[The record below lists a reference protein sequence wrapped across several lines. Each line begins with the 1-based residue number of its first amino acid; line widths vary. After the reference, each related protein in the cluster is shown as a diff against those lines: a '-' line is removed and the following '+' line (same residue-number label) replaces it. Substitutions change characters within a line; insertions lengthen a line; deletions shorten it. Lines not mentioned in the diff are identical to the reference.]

1 MGNEHDKNQN
11 NSTNNTDEGVWLKD
25 SSNSD
30 VHQNHNHNSSNS
42 LTIHTHNHKL
52 TLNNQTI
59 TTPVS
64 QNTENSNEMS
74 SNNSDTATTNT
85 TPIAQPRLNQISGQS
100 SDLHSHS
107 IPEDLEVERIMTSYR
122 QQHNNNNHHNKPILP
137 KSSTLMI
144 PHNNQ
149 NYSRNL
155 PNSTSM
161 NCSATYIR
169 PQITSVP
176 QKSGAV
182 DARHEFSFTNGTIV
196 TTHYNMRP
204 IIKTNNNNFQS
215 SSIRNQ
221 SKPNLTSN
229 SQPIIENSSRNILHT
244 FDKKNS
250 RFERGVPKIDLSSG
264 GITIVNESVDNL

>member
-1 MGNEHDKNQN
+1 MG
-11 NSTNNTDEGVWLKD
+11 
-25 SSNSD
+25 
-30 VHQNHNHNSSNS
+30 
-42 LTIHTHNHKL
+42 
-52 TLNNQTI
+52 
-59 TTPVS
+59 
-64 QNTENSNEMS
+64 
-74 SNNSDTATTNT
+74 
-85 TPIAQPRLNQISGQS
+85 
-100 SDLHSHS
+100 
-107 IPEDLEVERIMTSYR
+107 MTSYR
-122 QQHNNNNHHNKPILP
+122 QQHNSNNHHNKPILP

-204 IIKTNNNNFQS
+204 IIKTNNNNSNQVQS
-215 SSIRNQ
+215 ETNQ
-221 SKPNLTSN
+221 NLTSN
-229 SQPIIENSSRNILHT
+229 SQPIIENIYNNPNNSSRNILHT

-264 GITIVNESVDNL
+264 GITIV

>member
-1 MGNEHDKNQN
+1 MG
-11 NSTNNTDEGVWLKD
+11 
-25 SSNSD
+25 
-30 VHQNHNHNSSNS
+30 
-42 LTIHTHNHKL
+42 
-52 TLNNQTI
+52 
-59 TTPVS
+59 
-64 QNTENSNEMS
+64 
-74 SNNSDTATTNT
+74 NSDTATTNT

-122 QQHNNNNHHNKPILP
+122 QHNNKPILP

-204 IIKTNNNNFQS
+204 TIKTNNNSNQVQS
-215 SSIRNQ
+215 ENLNNHQ
-221 SKPNLTSN
+221 NLTSN
-229 SQPIIENSSRNILHT
+229 SKPIIENIYNNPNINSS
-244 FDKKNS
+244 
-250 RFERGVPKIDLSSG
+250 
-264 GITIVNESVDNL
+264 

>member
-1 MGNEHDKNQN
+1 MG
-11 NSTNNTDEGVWLKD
+11 
-25 SSNSD
+25 
-30 VHQNHNHNSSNS
+30 
-42 LTIHTHNHKL
+42 
-52 TLNNQTI
+52 
-59 TTPVS
+59 
-64 QNTENSNEMS
+64 
-74 SNNSDTATTNT
+74 NSDTATTNT

-122 QQHNNNNHHNKPILP
+122 QHNNKPILP

-169 PQITSVP
+169 PQITSDP
-176 QKSGAV
+176 Q
-182 DARHEFSFTNGTIV
+182 
-196 TTHYNMRP
+196 
-204 IIKTNNNNFQS
+204 
-215 SSIRNQ
+215 
-221 SKPNLTSN
+221 NLTSN
-229 SQPIIENSSRNILHT
+229 SQPIIENIYNNPNNSSRNILQT

>member
-11 NSTNNTDEGVWLKD
+11 NSSNNTDEGVWLKD

-64 QNTENSNEMS
+64 QNTENRNEMS

-122 QQHNNNNHHNKPILP
+122 QHNNKPILP

-182 DARHEFSFTNGTIV
+182 HARHEFSFTNGTIV

-204 IIKTNNNNFQS
+204 TIKTNNNS
-215 SSIRNQ
+215 NQ
-221 SKPNLTSN
+221 VQLISENHQNLTSN

-250 RFERGVPKIDLSSG
+250 RFKRGVPKIDLSSG